1 MSTPATTTVGTTV
14 DRDAGASHNASTQQA
29 IARRVAKFAR
39 ADRWFER
46 TTLGFAALVLLALV
60 GLLASLIVQA
70 WPALREFGPGDLY
83 DGTAFSKAPRVNVPV
98 PLTRL
103 EFLRRFT
110 PQQRISIRASNDPVI
125 QDGMGLLDLA
135 QEVRVDDPDTVFFV
149 GYLVQQNLITQAD
162 ADRIL
167 GVTP

>member
-1 MSTPATTTVGTTV
+1 MDVLLIKNGVVENCICADSV
-14 DRDAGASHNASTQQA
+14 
-29 IARRVAKFAR
+29 AR
-39 ADRWFER
+39 AQQFFPDHLCIER
-46 TTLGFAALVLLALV
+46 TE
-60 GLLASLIVQA
+60 
-70 WPALREFGPGDLY
+70 ALRKWGPGDLY
-83 DGTAFSKAPRVNVPV
+83 DGAAFSKAPRLVQPV

-135 QEVRVDDPDTVFFV
+135 QEVRVDDTDTVYFV
-149 GYLVQQNLITQAD
+149 NYLAQQNLITQAD

>member
-1 MSTPATTTVGTTV
+1 MDVLLIKNGVVENCICADSV
-14 DRDAGASHNASTQQA
+14 
-29 IARRVAKFAR
+29 AR
-39 ADRWFER
+39 AQQFYPEHLCIER
-46 TTLGFAALVLLALV
+46 AD
-60 GLLASLIVQA
+60 
-70 WPALREFGPGDLY
+70 ALREFGPGDLY
-83 DGTAFSKAPRVNVPV
+83 DGAAFSKAPRVVQPV

-110 PQQRISIRASNDPVI
+110 PQQRINIRASNDPVI

-135 QEVRVDDPDTVFFV
+135 QEVRTDDPDTVFFI